1 MKVRKA
7 KFSKS
12 KAVAL
17 APELVDPIAVPRHVA
32 IIMDGNGRWARARG
46 LPRIAG
52 HKQGVEAV
60 RSTVRACSD
69 LGISYLTIYAFS
81 SENWKRPATEVD
93 DLMGLLRLYIRRELA
108 SLGREGIRIR
118 FIGDRSRLDADIN
131 RLISESEENTKD
143 NKGLIFTVAL
153 NYGGRQEILEAARLF
168 AQNVRDCKLNPE
180 DMNEQLFE
188 SYLQSTDMP
197 HPDLLIRTSG
207 EQRLSNFLL
216 WQSAYTEFLFTS
228 ILWPDF
234 GREHLE
240 QAVQEYQRR
249 ERRYGGSSD

>member
-1 MKVRKA
+1 ME
-7 KFSKS
+7 
-12 KAVAL
+12 L
-17 APELVDPIAVPRHVA
+17 APEFVDPIAVPRHVA

-52 HKQGVEAV
+52 HKQGAEAV

-93 DLMGLLRLYIRRELA
+93 DLMGLLRLYIRRELV
-108 SLGREGIRIR
+108 SLRGEGVRIQ
-118 FIGDRSRLDADIN
+118 FIGDRSRLDIEIN

-143 NKGLIFTVAL
+143 NRGLIFTVAL
-153 NYGGRQEILEAARLF
+153 NYGGRQEILEAARVF
-168 AQNVRDCKLNPE
+168 AQNVRDGKLNPE

-188 SYLQSTDMP
+188 SYLQSNDMP
-197 HPDLLIRTSG
+197 DPDLLIRTSG

-216 WQSAYTEFLFTS
+216 WQSAYTELLFTS
-228 ILWPDF
+228 TLWPDF
-234 GREHLE
+234 KREHLE
-240 QAVQEYQRR
+240 QAVYEYQRR
-249 ERRYGGSSD
+249 ERRYGGSGN

>member
-1 MKVRKA
+1 
-7 KFSKS
+7 
-12 KAVAL
+12 
-17 APELVDPIAVPRHVA
+17 
-32 IIMDGNGRWARARG
+32 MDGNGRWARARG

-52 HKQGVEAV
+52 HKQGAEAV

-81 SENWKRPATEVD
+81 SENWKRPASEVD

-108 SLGREGIRIR
+108 SLGREGVRIR
-118 FIGDRSRLDADIN
+118 FIGDRSRLDGDIN
-131 RLISESEENTKD
+131 RLISESEENTKN

-153 NYGGRQEILEAARLF
+153 NYGGRQEILEAARVF
-168 AQNVRDCKLNPE
+168 AQNVRDGTLDPE

-197 HPDLLIRTSG
+197 DPDLLIRTSG

-228 ILWPDF
+228 TLWPDF
-234 GREHLE
+234 KREHLE
-240 QAVQEYQRR
+240 QAVHEYQRR